1 MSTRLTRGLVLLGAA
16 AVCAACAKSESK
28 TDSTAVSADTTAKAS
43 SAAPAP
49 APAALTDTSIL
60 GMLDELNAAD
70 STNGSIAATK
80 GTNSAVKSFGKDMMR
95 DHHKLRASGQAL
107 AKKLNI
113 TPAPPANDTLP
124 ATIKKIG
131 DTLNATPKGPDWD
144 KLYINTEVNVH
155 QFVLSFLQ
163 NAQSAATDTSL
174 KAAITKA
181 TPIIQ
186 GHLTQAQAIQTKL
199 NGATGATAATAGDS
213 AGGKAGGKSGGKT
226 P

>member
-1 MSTRLTRGLVLLGAA
+1 MSTRLTRGLALLGAA
-16 AVCAACAKSESK
+16 ALCAACAKSESK
-28 TDSTAVSADTTAKAS
+28 TDSTAMAPADTTAKAA
-43 SAAPAP
+43 AAPAP

-60 GMLDELNAAD
+60 GILDELNAAD
-70 STNGSIAATK
+70 STTGNMASTK
-80 GTNSAVKSFGKDMMR
+80 GTNAAVKSFGKDMMR
-95 DHHKLRASGQAL
+95 DHHKLRAAGQAL

-131 DTLNATPKGPDWD
+131 DTLTATPKGADWD

-163 NAQSAATDTSL
+163 NAESAATDSSL
-174 KAAITKA
+174 KAAITNA
-181 TPIIQ
+181 TPVIQ
-186 GHLTQAQAIQTKL
+186 RHLTNAQAIQTKL
-199 NGATGATAATAGDS
+199 NGAAT
-213 AGGKAGGKSGGKT
+213 

>member
-1 MSTRLTRGLVLLGAA
+1 MSTRLTRGLALLGAA
-16 AVCAACAKSESK
+16 ALCAACAKSESK
-28 TDSTAVSADTTAKAS
+28 TDTTAVVVDTTAKAA
-43 SAAPAP
+43 AAPAP

-70 STNGSIAATK
+70 STTGNMASTK
-80 GTNSAVKSFGKDMMR
+80 GTNAAVKAFGRDMMR
-95 DHHKLRASGQAL
+95 DHHKLRAAGQEL

-124 ATIKKIG
+124 ATITKIG
-131 DTLNATPKGPDWD
+131 DTLTSTPKGADWD

-163 NAQSAATDTSL
+163 NAETAATDSSL

-186 GHLTQAQAIQTKL
+186 GHLTKAQAIQTKL
-199 NGATGATAATAGDS
+199 NGAT
-213 AGGKAGGKSGGKT
+213 

>member
-1 MSTRLTRGLVLLGAA
+1 MSTRLTRGLAMLGAA
-16 AVCAACAKSESK
+16 ALCAACAKSESK
-28 TDSTAVSADTTAKAS
+28 ADSTAVTADTTA
-43 SAAPAP
+43 SATAAPAPAP

-70 STNGSIAATK
+70 STTGNMASTK
-80 GTNSAVKSFGKDMMR
+80 GTNAAVKSFGKNMMR
-95 DHHKLRASGQAL
+95 DHHKLRADGQAL

-124 ATIKKIG
+124 ATVKKIG
-131 DTLNATPKGPDWD
+131 DTLTATPKGADWD

-163 NAQSAATDTSL
+163 NAESAATDSSL

-186 GHLTQAQAIQTKL
+186 GHLMQAQAIQTKL
-199 NGATGATAATAGDS
+199 NAAT
-213 AGGKAGGKSGGKT
+213 